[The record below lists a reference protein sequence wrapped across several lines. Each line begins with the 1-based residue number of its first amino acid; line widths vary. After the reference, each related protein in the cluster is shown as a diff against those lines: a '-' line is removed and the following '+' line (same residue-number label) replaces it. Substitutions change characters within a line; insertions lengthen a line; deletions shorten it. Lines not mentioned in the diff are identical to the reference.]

1 MFEVWKV
8 RDAIYKLLD
17 KAAVGQLDMGAYE
30 EYMTAVHEPR
40 KQEEIVIFLRKST
53 AAYADLIIF
62 KMFDLR
68 SLHEAV
74 HPFFR
79 GNPGLSYG
87 DDDEGSSSSSVVL
100 AKPKLTL
107 CLHELVAVLT

>member
-1 MFEVWKV
+1 
-8 RDAIYKLLD
+8 
-17 KAAVGQLDMGAYE
+17 
-30 EYMTAVHEPR
+30 MTAVHEPR
-40 KQEEIVIFLRKST
+40 MKPEIVKFLRKST

-79 GNPGLSYG
+79 GNPRLSYG

-100 AKPKLTL
+100 AKPKKSIRKVKKNTREGRRQYRTL
-107 CLHELVAVLT
+107 GLG